1 MLCKSNYIQL
11 KLWIVLIACLAINI
25 SELSAQPA
33 DLSLRSPYHTINAFL
48 YYQEANSYNPQMSAL
63 TLNSD
68 ESITETI
75 NKARQLKMVL
85 DGGGYLIH
93 LSKLP
98 REPDYVD
105 STSNSNIYVL
115 FPDRLP
121 EVYLERI
128 NGKWQFSAHTVEMIP
143 QLYER
148 TFPFGLS
155 RLLEML
161 PKSSHRNFLGVE
173 IWKLLAILIGFGFFF
188 VVFFLLSWLLRVV
201 LGVLSNRYIR
211 HLRGQS
217 KLKTRLTQLISVYI
231 CLWALS
237 LTLPV
242 LLLPIKLLNVLI
254 TMMTLARTIL
264 LVFVLLRIAE
274 IIFLYARDYTAK
286 TASKMDD
293 QLLPIFERVMVFLVI
308 VGGILNILQTFDVNI
323 TALIAGVSIGGLA
336 IALAAQDT
344 VKNFIGSAM
353 IFIDKPFQ
361 IGDYIQQGTIEGT
374 VEEVGFRTTR
384 IRNIDKS
391 LISVPNGHVADATI
405 TNLGLRPA
413 RRMQLNIGVMYS
425 TPPEQIEM
433 FTHGLRQLIEKHP
446 HTSKTD
452 YIVRF
457 QNLGAS
463 SLDIFFRVYIFAATM
478 ADELNYR
485 EDILFGIIRL
495 AKELGIGFAFPSTS
509 VYVEPTAA
517 PEKASNQNENLQI
530 TMQAFLDQYEKKIQ
544 DKFKETEDHSI

>member
-1 MLCKSNYIQL
+1 MLCKSNYIQP
-11 KLWIVLIACLAINI
+11 KLWIVLIACLATNI

-48 YYQEANSYNPQMSAL
+48 YYQEADSYNPQMSAL

-68 ESITETI
+68 ESIKETI

-85 DGGGYLIH
+85 DGGGYFIH

-121 EVYLERI
+121 EVYVERI

-143 QLYER
+143 QLYAR

-155 RLLEML
+155 KLLEML

-188 VVFFLLSWLLRVV
+188 VVFFVLSWLLRVV
-201 LGVLSNRYIR
+201 LSVLSNRYIR

-242 LLLPIKLLNVLI
+242 LLLPIKLLNVLL

-274 IIFLYARDYTAK
+274 ILFLYARDYTSK

-425 TPPEQIEM
+425 TPPEKIEM

-452 YIVRF
+452 YLVRF

-478 ADELNYR
+478 MDELSYR
-485 EDILFGIIRL
+485 EDLLFGIIKM

-509 VYVEPTAA
+509 VYVEQTEA
-517 PEKASNQNENLQI
+517 PKKESNPNENLQI
-530 TMQAFLDQYEKKIQ
+530 TMQAFLDQYEKKMQ
-544 DKFKETEDHSI
+544 DKFRETEDHSI